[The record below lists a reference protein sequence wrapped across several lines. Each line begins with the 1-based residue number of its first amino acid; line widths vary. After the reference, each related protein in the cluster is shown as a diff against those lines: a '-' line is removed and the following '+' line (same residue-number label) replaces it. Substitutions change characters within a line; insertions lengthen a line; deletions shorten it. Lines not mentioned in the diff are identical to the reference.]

1 MIARNNFYSKLDFLL
16 LCTLWRQ
23 NAKWISK
30 KKVQQIILGLAR
42 LVSVYLGGQ
51 GYRLYPRFF
60 ILFRTF
66 ENYYFKCV
74 QTCGTNHTSHP
85 AALSPKITILYEKNL
100 KKKTCKRFF
109 KNQISS
115 EKWVQI
121 SDESGHLVFF
131 SAFAHRRNLHAVE
144 ALCTTLQRTF
154 NIWFF
159 ISFLSRVSI
168 GLCTTLQR
176 TFRIWLSFSL
186 FFIANFG
193 I

>member
-1 MIARNNFYSKLDFLL
+1 MIARNNFYSKLNFLL

-100 KKKTCKRFF
+100 KKKLAKDFSKIRYQV
-109 KNQISS
+109 KNESKYRMRAVTLSS
-115 EKWVQI
+115 SVH
-121 SDESGHLVFF
+121 SH
-131 SAFAHRRNLHAVE
+131 
-144 ALCTTLQRTF
+144 
-154 NIWFF
+154 
-159 ISFLSRVSI
+159 
-168 GLCTTLQR
+168 
-176 TFRIWLSFSL
+176 
-186 FFIANFG
+186 IAAIFMQ
-193 I
+193 